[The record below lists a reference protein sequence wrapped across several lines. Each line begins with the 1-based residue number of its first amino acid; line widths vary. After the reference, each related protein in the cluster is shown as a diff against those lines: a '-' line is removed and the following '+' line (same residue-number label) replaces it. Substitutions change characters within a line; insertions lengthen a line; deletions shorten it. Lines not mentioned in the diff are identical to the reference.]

1 MAASEEPLALAK
13 EDQQMPSEIA
23 IATAAQCWCDPRTET
38 REMDVELAT
47 VFAERVDAWIE
58 TARQHANN
66 EEYYRGLLDRIGERV
81 GPSAYVSDDGS
92 VQDSVLRAK
101 VPELVSALLDE
112 LEAARRHE
120 TGYEEEV
127 AMLRRELG
135 QRNADLA
142 AARDA
147 MTLTQ
152 ARAMAG
158 TTTWASHSREQVDA
172 ALAIVTR
179 ALDGA
184 EAERDAYLHGWVKI
198 RAWASGLQS
207 LAARRWILNA
217 IDGALAPAK
226 EGA

>member
-1 MAASEEPLALAK
+1 MTMTDLPALREAVAK

-101 VPELVSALLDE
+101 VPDLVSALLDE
-112 LEAARRHE
+112 VEALRAVLE
-120 TGYEEEV
+120 TGEP
-127 AMLRRELG
+127 LG
-135 QRNADLA
+135 GYSTDQRIDIQVDRA
-142 AARDA
+142 AWQAW
-147 MTLTQ
+147 Q
-152 ARAMAG
+152 ARAG
-158 TTTWASHSREQVDA
+158 KEQ
-172 ALAIVTR
+172 
-179 ALDGA
+179 
-184 EAERDAYLHGWVKI
+184 
-198 RAWASGLQS
+198 
-207 LAARRWILNA
+207 
-217 IDGALAPAK
+217 P
-226 EGA
+226 